1 MASPP
6 YVRNSD
12 PRNLAMGTELNG
24 GNLRNYGCFSLVAEM
39 NRDYTTQLLNVNGS
53 TLEEG
58 SNCSYLLQM

>member
-1 MASPP
+1 MHMLQRKSRGSIWLPP

-39 NRDYTTQLLNVNGS
+39 NRDCTTQLLNVNGS
-53 TLEEG
+53 T
-58 SNCSYLLQM
+58 